1 MSLSLKQAE
10 KCYKEYMEHKLT
22 KPRKSRKPAKFL
34 SAAERYALAAI
45 YGPGWP
51 NMTRQAL
58 EAALKI
64 IREK

>member
-1 MSLSLKQAE
+1 
-10 KCYKEYMEHKLT
+10 MEHKLT